1 MANMNPDA
9 LVLAAPV
16 CTTGETGIIGAMTN
30 WLVELM
36 EQAGG
41 IGVGAAI
48 ALESIFPPIPS
59 EIILPLAGFTAARG
73 RLSLLE
79 AIIWA
84 TIGSIVGAWVLYGV
98 SRLIGLET
106 INRIADKIPGTS
118 RQDIEKADRWFQR
131 YGTWSVLFGRIIP
144 IVRSLISIPAGL
156 NKMGFLRFTGWTLLG
171 SAVWNSLLIGLGYV
185 LGGQWCSILGVLSIF
200 ENIVMVAIALGILL
214 LIGRWVRN
222 LVQEKRNPKQLDDA
236 AVDMRAEEHSATESV
251 MDDGSGVAA
260 TRIDTVREDGIAAK
274 EPADR
279 NERADR
285 SERSQGQDDGSGNG
299 GRDTGG
305 A

>member
-1 MANMNPDA
+1 MNPDA

-84 TIGSIVGAWVLYGV
+84 TIGSIVGAWMLYGV

-144 IVRSLISIPAGL
+144 
-156 NKMGFLRFTGWTLLG
+156 
-171 SAVWNSLLIGLGYV
+171 
-185 LGGQWCSILGVLSIF
+185 
-200 ENIVMVAIALGILL
+200 
-214 LIGRWVRN
+214 
-222 LVQEKRNPKQLDDA
+222 
-236 AVDMRAEEHSATESV
+236 
-251 MDDGSGVAA
+251 
-260 TRIDTVREDGIAAK
+260 
-274 EPADR
+274 
-279 NERADR
+279 
-285 SERSQGQDDGSGNG
+285 
-299 GRDTGG
+299 
-305 A
+305 